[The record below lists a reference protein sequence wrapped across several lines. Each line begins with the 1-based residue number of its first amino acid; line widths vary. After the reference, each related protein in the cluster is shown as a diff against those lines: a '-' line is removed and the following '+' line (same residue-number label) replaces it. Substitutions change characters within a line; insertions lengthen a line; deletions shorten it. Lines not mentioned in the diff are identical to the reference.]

1 MSRIAQK
8 ERVYIYEFAKF
19 LSAYVPGFEASMLHV
34 VAPLTCARGGKSVE
48 SAYIVTAEDVARSAR
63 FDDVVCIYYDDKQ
76 YYPGGC
82 DIPYRMLLPTTVDGL
97 LAAGKSAFK
106 RGPQIR
112 QRYCVQLMG
121 QAAGVAAT
129 LAVSHGV
136 EPRQINVR
144 ELQKILHTLGSE
156 IGPDK
161 RLKELGII

>member
-1 MSRIAQK
+1 MRKEWGRPIVQRSSRSLKRPSEMDFYRSDLVGEELGIEHLDADGEGIAGS
-8 ERVYIYEFAKF
+8 R
-19 LSAYVPGFEASMLHV
+19 
-34 VAPLTCARGGKSVE
+34 
-48 SAYIVTAEDVARSAR
+48 
-63 FDDVVCIYYDDKQ
+63 
-76 YYPGGC
+76 
-82 DIPYRMLLPTTVDGL
+82 LLPTTVDGL
-97 LAAGKSAFK
+97 LAAGKSAVK